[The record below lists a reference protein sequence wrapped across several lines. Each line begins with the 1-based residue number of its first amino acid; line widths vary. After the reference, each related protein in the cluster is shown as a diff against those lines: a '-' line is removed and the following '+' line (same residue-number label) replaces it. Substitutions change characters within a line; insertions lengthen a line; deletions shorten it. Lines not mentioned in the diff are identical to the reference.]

1 MTIDD
6 LTTKELARLAAGKP
20 VYRDADQDGVA
31 GVHGYQLIDAPFA
44 EVWATGT
51 DFARTPG
58 WIEHV
63 AEAEV
68 HPADGEDVDVTFHI
82 RTPIGIRLNTIRI
95 HRRDNHTVEFW
106 KVGGAKDMKDV
117 RGLVRARQTA
127 EGVVVDA
134 RVNADPAVW
143 VPKAVV
149 RIVIRQVLGE
159 IVGGLQGEMTRR
171 RLNDGK

>member
-6 LTTKELARLAAGKP
+6 LNAKEQNRLSAGKP

-51 DFARTPG
+51 DFASTPR

-63 AEAEV
+63 ADAEV
-68 HPADGEDVDVTFHI
+68 HPVDGEHVDVTFHI
-82 RTPIGIRLNTIRI
+82 RTPIGIRRNTIRV
-95 HRRDNHTVEFW
+95 RSRENHNVEFW
-106 KVGGAKDMKDV
+106 KVGGANDMKDV
-117 RGLVRARQTA
+117 RGLVRARET
-127 EGVVVDA
+127 EGGVVVDA
-134 RVNADPAVW
+134 CVNADPAVW
-143 VPKAVV
+143 IPKVVV

-159 IVGGLQGEMTRR
+159 IIEGLRGEMKRR
-171 RLNDGK
+171 RLDNGK